1 MTSPEETD
9 HLAALLQLS
18 VAERQ
23 QAIDAL
29 LDSLGAEPAGPALLK
44 RVRSSMDRRLRRQ
57 AGGKTPGWRGQ
68 GLSRR

>member
-1 MTSPEETD
+1 MPTPEDTD
-9 HLAALLQLS
+9 HLAPLLLLS

-23 QAIDAL
+23 QAIEAL

-57 AGGKTPGWRGQ
+57 AGGGKSGWGGQ